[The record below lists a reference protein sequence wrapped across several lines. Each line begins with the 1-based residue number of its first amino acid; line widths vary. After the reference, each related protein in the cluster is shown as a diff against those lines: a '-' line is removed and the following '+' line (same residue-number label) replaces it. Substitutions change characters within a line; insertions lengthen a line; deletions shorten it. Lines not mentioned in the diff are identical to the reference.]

1 MELTTGQ
8 KVLIVTGITAV
19 VLISGYFFVYKPYI
33 ATKPG
38 DQPGN
43 GGGDNSGSNDAQAG
57 SGSGNSGTSALNQNT
72 PNGGFS
78 GHQGIYN
85 DAFPLKKG
93 SKGENVKRLQRA
105 LKKFYGNVGGNNIE
119 VDGVYGSGTATWVKK
134 YLGREEPV
142 YDTTVKKL
150 ESLAPKKA

>member
-1 MELTTGQ
+1 MQLTTGQ

-19 VLISGYFFVYKPYI
+19 VLVSGYFFVYKPYI
-33 ATKPG
+33 ANKPG

-43 GGGDNSGSNDAQAG
+43 DGGDNSGGNDAQAG
-57 SGSGNSGTSALNQNT
+57 TSSGNSGASAPKQT
-72 PNGGFS
+72 PTGGFS

-142 YDTTVKKL
+142 YDTTIKAL
-150 ESLAPKKA
+150 EKAAPKKA

>member
-8 KVLIVTGITAV
+8 KVLLVTGVTAV
-19 VLISGYFFVYKPYI
+19 VLVSGYFFVYKPYI

-43 GGGDNSGSNDAQAG
+43 DGGDNSGSNDAQASTTG
-57 SGSGNSGTSALNQNT
+57 GNSGASPSTKNT
-72 PNGGFS
+72 PSGGFS

-85 DAFPLKKG
+85 DAWPLKKG
-93 SKGENVKRLQRA
+93 SRGENVKRLQRA
-105 LKKFYGNVGGNNIE
+105 LKKYYGSVGGNEID
-119 VDGVYGSGTATWVKK
+119 VDGVYGAGTAKWVKK
-134 YLGREEPV
+134 YVGREEPV